1 MTYILLIVLI
11 IANYIAYL
19 YNNTSIMLP
28 IINVLAFF
36 IASILIKDNKEEMDN
51 KEENDIIYSYGFK
64 YGYDTGARVTMYSDE
79 NQEKIRE
86 NIGSVEICKN
96 IGSIE
101 HTILHGR
108 KAGTTVVHTFSY
120 DTNTITCMNKS
131 YELVAY
137 PYNNKLYYEY
147 KEDKQLLLEN
157 GWSTL
162 TDMNNNVALIHSNSR
177 SSPGWFD
184 EFCPDSLAKDSILV
198 KMILENNYTFDE
210 LSERVELLTG
220 IPLSESYS
228 NTKLIVSWVPKNV
241 PITIISNKGLET
253 LMYENMNNENVTFR
267 NIILT

>member
-1 MTYILLIVLI
+1 MTYILLILLI

-19 YNNTSIMLP
+19 YNQTSIMLP

-36 IASILIKDNKEEMDN
+36 IASILIKDISDYDIRDEE
-51 KEENDIIYSYGFK
+51 EEEEEITYTYGFK
-64 YGYDTGARVTMYSDE
+64 YGYDTSSRVTMYSDE

-86 NIGSVEICKN
+86 D

-101 HTILHGR
+101 HTILYGR
-108 KAGTTVVHTFSY
+108 KANTTVVHTFSY
-120 DTNTITCMNKS
+120 DTNTVTCKNKT

-137 PYNNKLYYEY
+137 PYNNKLYKNY
-147 KEDKQLLLEN
+147 KEDNQLLLEN

-228 NTKLIVSWVPKNV
+228 NTKLTVSWVPKNV

-253 LMYENMNNENVTFR
+253 LMYENMINENVSFR